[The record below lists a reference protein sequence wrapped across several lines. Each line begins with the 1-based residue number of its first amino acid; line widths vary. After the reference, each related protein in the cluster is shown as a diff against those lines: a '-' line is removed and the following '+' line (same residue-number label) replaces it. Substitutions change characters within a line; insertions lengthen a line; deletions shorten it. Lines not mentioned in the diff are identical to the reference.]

1 LRALKFKRFTVKPQL
16 KTYNC
21 GFTSAGIIDMV
32 SVVLTVILTIACSE
46 RQDNNLEQLN
56 PTGVYS
62 LNIPETSDLC
72 FGSNSTILYTV
83 SDNTAKVYKI
93 SNAGKILAEL
103 QYKGT
108 DPEGICYVGN
118 QFLYLAEERQRIIY
132 KLDLQGNQL
141 DQRAIAVEKNEDN
154 NGLEGISYAT
164 LNKHFYIINEKNPG
178 LLIETDENFNVQKNY
193 SLKFSSDY
201 SGICVD
207 NTNQQL
213 WIVCDEAATVN
224 QCTMQ
229 GELIKSYH
237 IPVSN
242 PEGIAFDP
250 LSNKLY
256 IVSDAEARLYSFE
269 IKN

>member
-1 LRALKFKRFTVKPQL
+1 LRTLKLINSKAKSHL
-16 KTYNC
+16 NKNNC
-21 GFTSAGIIDMV
+21 GFALLPLFLALLLP
-32 SVVLTVILTIACSE
+32 VLFISACSE
-46 RQDNNLEQLN
+46 RQDNNLEQLT
-56 PTGVYS
+56 PLEVYRI
-62 LNIPETSDLC
+62 NIPETSDLC
-72 FGSNSTILYTV
+72 FGSNNSILYTV

-93 SNAGKILAEL
+93 SGAGKILAEL

-108 DPEGICYVGN
+108 DPEGICYVDN
-118 QFLYLAEERQRIIY
+118 QFLYLAEERQRIIF

-141 DQRAIAVEKNEDN
+141 EQTSIAVEKNDDN
-154 NGLEGISYAT
+154 QGLEGISYAT
-164 LNKHFYIINEKNPG
+164 FNKHFYILNEKNPG
-178 LLIETDENFNVQKNY
+178 LLIETDENMNVLKNH
-193 SLKFSSDY
+193 SLTFSSDY

-207 NTNQQL
+207 NINHQL

-224 QCTMQ
+224 QCNMQ

-242 PEGIAFDP
+242 PEGIAYDP
-250 LSNKLY
+250 LSGKLY

>member
-1 LRALKFKRFTVKPQL
+1 MFMI
-16 KTYNC
+16 
-21 GFTSAGIIDMV
+21 S
-32 SVVLTVILTIACSE
+32 ACSE
-46 RQDNNLEQLN
+46 RQDDNLEQLT
-56 PTGVYS
+56 PVEVYK

-72 FGSNSTILYTV
+72 FGSNNTILYTV

-93 SNAGKILAEL
+93 SVAGKILAEL
-103 QYKGT
+103 QYQGS
-108 DPEGICYVGN
+108 DPEGICNVNN

-141 DQRAIAVEKNEDN
+141 EQRAITVEKNEDN
-154 NGLEGISYAT
+154 NGLEGISYAL
-164 LNKHFYIINEKNPG
+164 LNKHFYILNEKNPG
-178 LLIETDENFNVQKNY
+178 ILIETDENLNVLKNY
-193 SLKFSSDY
+193 PLRFSSDY

-207 NTNQQL
+207 NTNQQI

-224 QCTMQ
+224 QCTME
-229 GELIKSYH
+229 GELIKSYR

-256 IVSDAEARLYSFE
+256 IVSDAEARLYYFE
-269 IKN
+269 INN